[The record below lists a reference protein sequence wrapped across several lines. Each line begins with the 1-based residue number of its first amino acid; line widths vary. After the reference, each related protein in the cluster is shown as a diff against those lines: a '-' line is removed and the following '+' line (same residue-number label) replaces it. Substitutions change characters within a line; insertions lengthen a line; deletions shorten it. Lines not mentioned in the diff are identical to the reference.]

1 MPPVKVKQQPKVIK
15 IVQPSNEVPVEYE
28 PDLVRVRATDRG
40 YYGVRE
46 AVRDP
51 RDNKRKIER
60 NAVIKNVGEVFDMD
74 AFDMRSWPLG
84 PTRKTK
90 DDTHLSPK
98 QEMPHAS
105 ENGLTVIETE
115 RAGQRELPSWVVLAE
130 EAKYEDTLV
139 ASGHQ
144 TVFGK
149 KDGEL
154 IPNPS

>member
-1 MPPVKVKQQPKVIK
+1 M
-15 IVQPSNEVPVEYE
+15 S
-28 PDLVRVRATDRG
+28 RG
-40 YYGVRE
+40 YYGVQE
-46 AVRDP
+46 VVRDP
-51 RDNKRKIER
+51 RDNQRKIER

-74 AFDMRSWPLG
+74 TADMRTWPLG
-84 PTRKTK
+84 PTKKTK
-90 DDTHLSPK
+90 DDNHLSPK
-98 QEMPHAS
+98 QEMPHAG
-105 ENGLTVIETE
+105 EHGLTVIETE
-115 RAGQRELPSWVVLAE
+115 RGQFELPSWVVLAE